1 MGTLLVVVLVAVAA
15 WVVWKLWKKPDLNND
30 GAFDAKDVVAA
41 VKEVAVEAKAEVVN
55 VLDTNKDG
63 KVDVADAKVAAEV
76 VTEKVKKARKPRAPK
91 KKAE

>member
-30 GAFDAKDVVAA
+30 GAFDSKDVVAA
-41 VKEVAVEAKAEVVN
+41 VKEVTVEAKEEAIAVVAKTEEAVTEVV
-55 VLDTNKDG
+55 
-63 KVDVADAKVAAEV
+63 
-76 VTEKVKKARKPRAPK
+76 EKAKKARKPRAPK